1 MINWGL
7 ISQWLK
13 AWGQVINSGI
23 MLMAVFVA
31 LGMGI
36 TSILHTQSMQKRE
49 RRERLLNE
57 IIEWA
62 VDMTKGELLM
72 DFADVKSIQGIRRA
86 RLYLYVTLDKLQFT
100 FKQARTRGR
109 YISRIVS
116 ILGKDL
122 QKAVED
128 LIRTLEAHI
137 QVLKE
142 CMDTLDSPALES
154 PAQEKTLN
162 VVTAEARKTTE
173 SKKILDKYASRVIE
187 EATKIKVRDI
197 R

>member
-1 MINWGL
+1 
-7 ISQWLK
+7 
-13 AWGQVINSGI
+13 
-23 MLMAVFVA
+23 
-31 LGMGI
+31 
-36 TSILHTQSMQKRE
+36 
-49 RRERLLNE
+49 
-57 IIEWA
+57 
-62 VDMTKGELLM
+62 MTKGELLM

-109 YISRIVS
+109 HISRIVS